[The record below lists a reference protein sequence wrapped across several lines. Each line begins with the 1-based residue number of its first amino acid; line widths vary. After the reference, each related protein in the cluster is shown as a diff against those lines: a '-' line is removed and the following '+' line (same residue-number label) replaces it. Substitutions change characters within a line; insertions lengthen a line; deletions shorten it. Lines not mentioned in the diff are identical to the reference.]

1 MEAVAGYVLQA
12 LGVLLLVGLAVNL
25 VVLLLVSREGLFVL
39 VAIVGFALPT
49 AVGAGAALA
58 AVDFL
63 YPSAVTVDGFAD
75 FFWLIVLASLM
86 STAVFDLGAE
96 GALLRLLQRLGLDM
110 DSIRLVEAV
119 AGSLF
124 VAAALSAATLLL
136 PSVAVSAGA
145 ALVAG
150 LVSAFARYF
159 LGLYLDDKIVGEAQ
173 DLEEEGSQQPPAR
186 QEAPPRGDTRG

>member
-25 VVLLLVSREGLFVL
+25 VVLLLVSREGLFML

-49 AVGAGAALA
+49 AVGAGSALA

-63 YPSAVTVDGFAD
+63 YPSAVTMDGFAG

-159 LGLYLDDKIVGEAQ
+159 LGLYLDDKIVSEAQ
-173 DLEEEGSQQPPAR
+173 DLEEEGAQQPPAR

>member
-1 MEAVAGYVLQA
+1 MAREATLKV
-12 LGVLLLVGLAVNL
+12 
-25 VVLLLVSREGLFVL
+25 R
-39 VAIVGFALPT
+39 P
-49 AVGAGAALA
+49 
-58 AVDFL
+58 
-63 YPSAVTVDGFAD
+63 
-75 FFWLIVLASLM
+75 
-86 STAVFDLGAE
+86 
-96 GALLRLLQRLGLDM
+96 
-110 DSIRLVEAV
+110 
-119 AGSLF
+119 SLF

-150 LVSAFARYF
+150 PVSAFARYF

>member
-49 AVGAGAALA
+49 AVGAGSALA

-63 YPSAVTVDGFAD
+63 YPSAVTMDGFAG

-96 GALLRLLQRLGLDM
+96 GALLRLLQHRPPSGRYRAADLL
-110 DSIRLVEAV
+110 REEA
-119 AGSLF
+119 A
-124 VAAALSAATLLL
+124 
-136 PSVAVSAGA
+136 
-145 ALVAG
+145 
-150 LVSAFARYF
+150 
-159 LGLYLDDKIVGEAQ
+159 
-173 DLEEEGSQQPPAR
+173 
-186 QEAPPRGDTRG
+186 